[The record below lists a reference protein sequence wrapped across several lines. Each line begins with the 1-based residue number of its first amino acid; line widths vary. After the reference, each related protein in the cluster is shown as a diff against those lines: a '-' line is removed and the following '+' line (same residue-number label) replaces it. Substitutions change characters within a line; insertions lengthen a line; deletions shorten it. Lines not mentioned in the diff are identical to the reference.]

1 MKHNLTQQVPG
12 QPASPGGPPAAPS
25 ASAPE
30 FAAAPP
36 ATPVAPMVVGAPA
49 TPAFTPEPGSAPVPQ
64 PDASATATETKTY
77 NINGIDVE
85 LTPDQHKALSGAI
98 QKPLDQ
104 VVELTEQV
112 QRLTTVVQQPP
123 AAPAAPAAPVEPQ
136 ANVLGIDTSKYEDLM
151 ITDPAQ
157 AINNLI
163 NEMTPS
169 LTKTITAQM
178 RGEYN
183 QDQGEQ
189 KFWADFYKDNSD
201 LKDDKL
207 IVDAILKRDMVSLG
221 HLTPDVAAKKV
232 ADAARE
238 QLLKYKGEK
247 PPVQPGDAPPI
258 LETPTGDAA
267 IMVGSPG
274 EEPPA
279 EATPSGQPPTN
290 VVSLSSVLKE
300 RQARKYG
307 I

>member
-1 MKHNLTQQVPG
+1 MKHNIMQQAPG
-12 QPASPGGPPAAPS
+12 QPASPGGQPAAPVV
-25 ASAPE
+25 APTV
-30 FAAAPP
+30 
-36 ATPVAPMVVGAPA
+36 TPVAPIVVGAPA
-49 TPAFTPEPGSAPVPQ
+49 TPAFTPEAGSAPVPQ
-64 PDASATATETKTY
+64 PAPAASDAALATKTY

-104 VVELTEQV
+104 VAELTEQV
-112 QRLTTVVQQPP
+112 QRLTTVVQQP
-123 AAPAAPAAPVEPQ
+123 PAAPAAPVEPQ

-157 AINNLI
+157 ALNNLI

-169 LTKTITAQM
+169 ITKTVTAQM

-183 QDQGEQ
+183 QDQGE
-189 KFWADFYKDNSD
+189 KAFWVGFYKDNDD

-207 IVDAILKRDMVSLG
+207 IVDAVLKRDIATLG
-221 HLTPDVAAKKV
+221 NLAPDVAGKKL

-238 QLLKYKGEK
+238 QILKYKGEK
-247 PPVQPGDAPPI
+247 PPVQPGGAPPI
-258 LETPTGDAA
+258 LETPTGEAVV
-267 IMVGSPG
+267 MVGSPS

-279 EATPSGQPPTN
+279 GATPPGQPPAN

-300 RQARKYG
+300 RQTKKYG
-307 I
+307 L